1 MERLTY
7 MRWDD
12 GPTLD
17 STWSIKTDL
26 NLINDYDFLRNN
38 GSLYLHA
45 FFFPTG
51 KKSLL
56 KGFFSR
62 PTSSTSTSNLKNLSG
77 ASPNPNSE
85 LYKGPEVTAR
95 VHKKLNKIKKRKY
108 QQTHNLLSGDTERAE
123 DREKHGT
130 TEWISHWHPNITISI
145 CYDQTAWPRGK
156 IPPPLDR
163 GMIL

>member
-1 MERLTY
+1 

-51 KKSLL
+51 KKLN
-56 KGFFSR
+56 F
-62 PTSSTSTSNLKNLSG
+62 PTKFKKMRFRSG

>member
-1 MERLTY
+1 MIDPCATVLNKAFDPIFFSEHVDFDLDERIWQMERLTY

-51 KKSLL
+51 KKMN
-56 KGFFSR
+56 F
-62 PTSSTSTSNLKNLSG
+62 PTKLKNAFSF
-77 ASPNPNSE
+77 
-85 LYKGPEVTAR
+85 R
-95 VHKKLNKIKKRKY
+95 
-108 QQTHNLLSGDTERAE
+108 
-123 DREKHGT
+123 
-130 TEWISHWHPNITISI
+130 
-145 CYDQTAWPRGK
+145 C
-156 IPPPLDR
+156 
-163 GMIL
+163 

>member
-51 KKSLL
+51 KKLNFPTKL
-56 KGFFSR
+56 KKMRFR
-62 PTSSTSTSNLKNLSG
+62 SG

-163 GMIL
+163 GMILYFDRV

>member
-1 MERLTY
+1 MLFR
-7 MRWDD
+7 
-12 GPTLD
+12 
-17 STWSIKTDL
+17 
-26 NLINDYDFLRNN
+26 
-38 GSLYLHA
+38 
-45 FFFPTG
+45 
-51 KKSLL
+51 
-56 KGFFSR
+56 
-62 PTSSTSTSNLKNLSG
+62 SG

-163 GMIL
+163 GMILLVSCEFGKSYFQNARATSCPIIKNQIKLFILLAVVINQSFI

>member
-1 MERLTY
+1 MTMTFFEIMDRFTFMHFSFPLVRNLT
-7 MRWDD
+7 
-12 GPTLD
+12 
-17 STWSIKTDL
+17 SQ
-26 NLINDYDFLRNN
+26 RN
-38 GSLYLHA
+38 
-45 FFFPTG
+45 F
-51 KKSLL
+51 KKMH
-56 KGFFSR
+56 FR
-62 PTSSTSTSNLKNLSG
+62 SG
-77 ASPNPNSE
+77 ASPNPSSE

-163 GMIL
+163 GMIF

>member
-1 MERLTY
+1 MTMIFFAIMDRFTFTHFSFPLV
-7 MRWDD
+7 RNHF
-12 GPTLD
+12 
-17 STWSIKTDL
+17 SK
-26 NLINDYDFLRNN
+26 DFLV
-38 GSLYLHA
+38 
-45 FFFPTG
+45 
-51 KKSLL
+51 
-56 KGFFSR
+56 SR
-62 PTSSTSTSNLKNLSG
+62 PHLRQHPVKKRSG